1 MRVSV
6 AVAAGI
12 MLLSLLL
19 LQGCGR
25 KGPLYLPKVKAG
37 DQSASRDGSQAVP
50 QPAPSAPG
58 R

>member
-25 KGPLYLPKVKAG
+25 KGPLYLPQVKPG
-37 DQSASRDGSQAVP
+37 DQAVPANGSQAAS
-50 QPAPSAPG
+50 QPAPSVPG
-58 R
+58 K